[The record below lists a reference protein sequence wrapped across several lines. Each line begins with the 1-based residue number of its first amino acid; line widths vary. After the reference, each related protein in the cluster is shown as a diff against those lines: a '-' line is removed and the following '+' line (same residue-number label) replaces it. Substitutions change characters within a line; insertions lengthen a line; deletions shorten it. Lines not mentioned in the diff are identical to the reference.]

1 MHWVNQYA
9 ITVKNLDKF
18 PRSARS
24 SRMWCA
30 ATVGR
35 GDTNLPTVRRKN
47 GDEALDVGLK
57 MEGAAVIQVAD
68 PSRPRNEETVTIVAR
83 QDIGLQNVR
92 IPRSNRGPASIV
104 VDMHRNGGIIGGN
117 QQAPWCQSLR
127 RSSNIK
133 RFGWMSARDCRKFAN
148 GQLKSAR

>member
-9 ITVKNLDKF
+9 ITVRNLDTF

-24 SRMWCA
+24 SRVWCA
-30 ATVGR
+30 TTVGR
-35 GDTNLPTVRRKN
+35 KDTNPPTVRRKN
-47 GDEALDVGLK
+47 GDEVLAVGLK

-68 PSRPRNEETVTIVAR
+68 PSRPRTEENVTIVAR

-104 VDMHRNGGIIGGN
+104 VDIYRNGGIMG
-117 QQAPWCQSLR
+117 
-127 RSSNIK
+127 SNE
-133 RFGWMSARDCRKFAN
+133 
-148 GQLKSAR
+148 QVP